1 MRIKALFNFFFGFL
15 VIIVVAN
22 SSTAQLAD
30 DQVRISEIRV
40 DGNSRVALGT
50 VQTYLP
56 VKVGELASPSALS
69 KPLNGF
75 TKQICFRR

>member
-1 MRIKALFNFFFGFL
+1 MA
-15 VIIVVAN
+15 AN

-40 DGNSRVALGT
+40 DGNSRVAQGT

-56 VKVGELASPSALS
+56 VKVGELSFAE
-69 KPLNGF
+69 
-75 TKQICFRR
+75 RVE